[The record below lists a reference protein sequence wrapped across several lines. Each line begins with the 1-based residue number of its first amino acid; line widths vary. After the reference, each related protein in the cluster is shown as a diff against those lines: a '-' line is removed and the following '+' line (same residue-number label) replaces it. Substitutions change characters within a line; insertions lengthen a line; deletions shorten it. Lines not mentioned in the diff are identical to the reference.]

1 MIRPRIAI
9 EASLEVDWSRVLR
22 VLEIVAEAVAV
33 LWVLT
38 SYSFEPV
45 IPVYQWY

>member
-1 MIRPRIAI
+1 MKMSSLRI
-9 EASLEVDWSRVLR
+9 EMRLEVDWGRVASAVER
-22 VLEIVAEAVAV
+22 VIEAVAV
-33 LWVLT
+33 VWVLT

>member
-1 MIRPRIAI
+1 MGPSIMKP
-9 EASLEVDWSRVLR
+9 EASFEVDWGRVLR
-22 VLEIVAEAVAV
+22 LLEIVFEAVAV
-33 LWVLT
+33 IWVLT